1 MTPDTTALENSDVA
15 YLRFAH
21 QTVDTFLVAH
31 GRLPSLDF
39 VMAHLRHTSILFAHA
54 GATGGSYVTVAKDLR
69 TSYPSLS

>member
-1 MTPDTTALENSDVA
+1 M
-15 YLRFAH
+15 
-21 QTVDTFLVAH
+21 VAH

-69 TSYPSLS
+69 ISYPALS